1 MKTIYKQRPSEG
13 DIVIYKRQI
22 MTSKGLCIEYAHGT
36 VAAVFSS
43 SGYLLLKSGEKVE
56 FEVKK

>member
-1 MKTIYKQRPSEG
+1 MKMILKQRPSEG
-13 DIVIYKRQI
+13 DIITYLRPV
-22 MTSKGLCIEYAHGT
+22 MTSKGMRIEHAHGT